1 MKLKNLMMLL
11 ATVALLVMAT
21 GCIFSPDD
29 SEEVKPPDGR
39 PDATTPDKLMANFKD
54 IYQDMDSGDF
64 EAMLHPDYRTVLLQA
79 TFDAWEGSDNPLTEL
94 YFDRDGEVQIHRN
107 MFEGLGG
114 VDEAGIAKPPID
126 SISVAVLDKDGTWEP
141 VEESEEYFGG
151 RGAYKASY
159 NLFINFDT
167 TENLRFEVDQRVDF
181 YAIQGSNG
189 LWKMLGQR
197 GFDNQ

>member
-11 ATVALLVMAT
+11 ATFALLLVAT

-29 SEEVKPPDGR
+29 SEEVIQDAGRTKP
-39 PDATTPDKLMANFKD
+39 TTPDILMANFKD
-54 IYQDMDSGDF
+54 IYQEMDSGDF
-64 EAMLHPDYRTVLLQA
+64 ETMLHPDFRTVLLQE
-79 TFDAWEGSDNPLTEL
+79 TFEAWEGSDNPLTEL
-94 YFDRDGEVQIHRN
+94 YFDRDSEVQIHRN

-159 NLFINFDT
+159 NLLINFDT

-181 YAIQGSNG
+181 YVIQGSNG
-189 LWKMLGQR
+189 LWKMLGQK
-197 GFDNQ
+197 GFNN